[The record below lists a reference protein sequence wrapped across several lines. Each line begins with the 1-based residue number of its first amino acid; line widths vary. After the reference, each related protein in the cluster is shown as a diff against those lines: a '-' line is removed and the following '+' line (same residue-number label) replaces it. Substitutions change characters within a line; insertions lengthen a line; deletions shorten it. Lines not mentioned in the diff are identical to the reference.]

1 MNLQEEKTKLE
12 EALKFAKDRV
22 ESWTVEVSVAKS
34 RLKKLEKAIKAAEEA
49 LK

>member
-12 EALKFAKDRV
+12 NKLSAITQSIQAYQ
-22 ESWTVEVSVAKS
+22 VEVSVLKS